1 MTLVSPHYWFFLITV
16 LIFFY
21 GAPVRLRWKILL
33 ISSLFFYTTIIPI
46 YSLLIFYQSLVIY
59 LFSKYLLSIKIKLL
73 KKGLF
78 FSCIFLSIAPLL
90 FFKFLPIFND
100 VFVKFIKNLFSINP
114 IENIEIVLPLG
125 ISFFTFTG
133 LGYLIDIYNE
143 KFKLK
148 DNFGKILLFISF
160 FPTVLSGP
168 IERGEFLDQLRFKS
182 KLNLNL
188 VLSGVNLILWGS
200 FMKLV
205 LANNINVLIGPI
217 IEDPNKFS
225 GRALLFSI
233 LIFPFQVYGDLGGYS
248 LIAIGSAKC
257 FGLKIR
263 QNFNNPFSA
272 LSMTDFW
279 RRWHISLIQWI
290 NDYVFKPITFY
301 LRGLKKSGIII
312 GLFITFLIAGLWH
325 GISFGFVIWGIF
337 QGIILTIEFLIK
349 IKNNYFNSKPVQYF
363 RRIFTYILFSF
374 SLIFGGIFSDVNK
387 SLIALKKIIN
397 PLGDFSFD
405 KDLMLVCIFSI
416 IIIIFKDHNESKFSS
431 HKIKNQNLSKIL
443 RWGIVQ
449 FIILCILFFG
459 VFNNNGFI
467 YFQY

>member
-1 MTLVSPHYWFFLITV
+1 MTLVSPYYWFFLITV

-21 GAPVRLRWKILL
+21 SAPIKLRWKILL
-33 ISSLFFYTTIIPI
+33 FFSLFFYTSIIPI
-46 YSLLIFYQSLVIY
+46 YSLLIFHQALIIF
-59 LFSKYLLSIKIKLL
+59 LFSKYILCIKTKLF
-73 KKGLF
+73 KRGLF
-78 FSCIFLSIAPLL
+78 FLCVFFSIVPLL
-90 FFKFLPIFND
+90 FFKFLPLFNYI
-100 VFVKFIKNLFSINP
+100 VVKVIKNLFSINP
-114 IENIEIVLPLG
+114 IENLEIVLPLG

-133 LGYLIDIYNE
+133 LGYLIDVYNE
-143 KFKLK
+143 KFEFKH
-148 DNFGKILLFISF
+148 NFGKILLFISF

-168 IERGEFLDQLRFKS
+168 IERGEFLDQLKFKS
-182 KLNLNL
+182 KLNINL
-188 VLSGVNLILWGS
+188 VLSGINLILWGS

-205 LANNINVLIGPI
+205 LANNVNVLIRPI
-217 IEDPNKFS
+217 IEDPNQFS
-225 GRALLFSI
+225 GRAILFSI

-290 NDYVFKPITFY
+290 NDYVFKPIVFY
-301 LRGLKKSGIII
+301 LRGLKKPGIII

-325 GISFGFVIWGIF
+325 GITFGFVIWGIF

-349 IKNNYFNSKPVQYF
+349 IKNNYFNSRPVQYF
-363 RRIFTYILFSF
+363 RRILVYILFSF
-374 SLIFGGIFSDVNK
+374 SLIFGGIFSDLSK
-387 SLIALKKIIN
+387 SLIALKKIIY
-397 PLGDFSFD
+397 PLGEFSFD

-416 IIIIFKDHNESKFSS
+416 IIIIFKDHAESRFSS
-431 HKIKNQNLSKIL
+431 HIIKNQNFSKIL
-443 RWGIVQ
+443 RWGIMQ